1 MEGPF
6 VEGEQSAAPV
16 AALVELPSPRVG
28 DGSPHGRRSAG
39 DRVKIADEAQGSDA
53 VIESDAGKDAA
64 GRQGVAVLPAALAGA
79 EVEDAITMSDAEAGV
94 GWSAGHVT
102 APPGQP

>member
-1 MEGPF
+1 M
-6 VEGEQSAAPV
+6 
-16 AALVELPSPRVG
+16 
-28 DGSPHGRRSAG
+28 
-39 DRVKIADEAQGSDA
+39 
-53 VIESDAGKDAA
+53 
-64 GRQGVAVLPAALAGA
+64 LPAALAGA